1 MRSTVFYYIMHVY
14 MNLQFIILLLICIH
28 ANMSNVSA
36 IFFADTDQQM
46 STETS
51 IFPDAFDVV
60 LTDLN
65 AQRWLELLGLLLA
78 LSTIRP

>member
-1 MRSTVFYYIMHVY
+1 
-14 MNLQFIILLLICIH
+14 
-28 ANMSNVSA
+28 MSNVSA

-65 AQRWLELLGLLLA
+65 ATKTLGLLGLLLA